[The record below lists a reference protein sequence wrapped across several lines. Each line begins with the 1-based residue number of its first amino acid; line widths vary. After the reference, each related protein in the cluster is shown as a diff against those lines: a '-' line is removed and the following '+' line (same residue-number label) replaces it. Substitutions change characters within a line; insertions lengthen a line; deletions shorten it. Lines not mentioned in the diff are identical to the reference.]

1 MTEDSEEGI
10 DGGADGDATNE
21 PAETDPETADE
32 FEADLQQARELLDQE
47 SVDGLYVG
55 VVRKDELDYTFAHR
69 FDDPD
74 RIGMQALSLL
84 AQHVLTIAEEAGL
97 PPGQVAEDA
106 GTLAN
111 ELQGRRLAH
120 GEESDE
126 NLDPNG
132 A

>member
-1 MTEDSEEGI
+1 MTEDAEEGT
-10 DGGADGDATNE
+10 GTEGDATNE
-21 PAETDPETADE
+21 PVETDPETAE
-32 FEADLQQARELLDQE
+32 AFEEDLRQARELLDQAG
-47 SVDGLYVG
+47 VDGLYVG
-55 VVRKDELDYTFAHR
+55 VVRENELDYTFAHR

-111 ELQGRRLAH
+111 ELQGRRLVH

-126 NLDPNG
+126 NVDPNG